1 MAYYEYSSSDDEVET
16 PREYW
21 DEIADHESLRLT
33 PFVSDKDSLC
43 SSLAQA
49 DDGQTDTIIE
59 PAVSLPPA
67 SAETDIEPAISLP
80 QAVPDSFSG
89 AKSGTNEESPSESLR
104 VTFSK
109 EALALDPEHIEP
121 VNPVM
126 QPQNM
131 TAVELLSLKLPELKA
146 LARRQG
152 LPITE
157 RVEGKSKVLNKAK
170 LVSILL
176 AAPPIP
182 VTNVELPY
190 GIAKPG
196 IISAPINITA
206 PADGPVKRGRGRP
219 KGSKNKPKWA
229 PPTGSGSQG
238 IAPAASGFGPQKQP
252 VSLSQDE
259 RSESSRGYDVE
270 ANQIPTP
277 YGIAARTQH

>member
-21 DEIADHESLRLT
+21 DEIADHESHMALRSMGKSIRDAS
-33 PFVSDKDSLC
+33 PEPAERISFVSD
-43 SSLAQA
+43 QA
-49 DDGQTDTIIE
+49 SDRQTDTSDE
-59 PAVSLPPA
+59 PYMSLPPANAETDTEPTMSLPAVSLPP
-67 SAETDIEPAISLP
+67 
-80 QAVPDSFSG
+80 AVPDSFSG
-89 AKSGTNEESPSESLR
+89 AKTGTNEESPNESLR

-219 KGSKNKPKWA
+219 KGSKNKPKGLA
-229 PPTGSGSQG
+229 VLVPGSGLREPEPTDRRAVPG
-238 IAPAASGFGPQKQP
+238 
-252 VSLSQDE
+252 
-259 RSESSRGYDVE
+259 GYGCE